1 MIPFDDAYKQV
12 MGSARQL
19 EVEQAPL
26 REVLGRVLAEDVK
39 SDMDM
44 PPFDKS
50 AMDGY
55 ACRRADLP
63 GPLTVVETIAA
74 GYEPQRKVGA
84 GQCAKIM
91 TGAAVPGG
99 ADCVIMVEH
108 TKVLD
113 SGLVRFTGKSTND
126 NICLQGEDVQ
136 DGELVLRKG
145 TRVAPQHVAVL
156 AAVGRCTPRVYR
168 RARVGVVATGDELVE
183 PEQRPGPSQIRTSN
197 SLQLCAQVQRTGAA
211 PAYYGIARDT
221 EGDLAAALRRASD
234 ENDVIILS
242 GGVSKGEFDL
252 VPGVMKG
259 GGFKLLFDAIAI
271 KPGKPTT
278 FGVMPGRW
286 CFGLPGNPVS
296 TFIQF
301 EILIKPFLYRLMG
314 HEYQPRTYSL
324 PLAAPLRQK
333 KGDRDA
339 WVPVTVGE
347 DGVRACEFHG
357 SAHIHA
363 LAGADGLVRI
373 AAGTAQLQEGA
384 LVRVRPL

>member
-1 MIPFDDAYKQV
+1 MIRFDDAYKCV
-12 MGSARQL
+12 LDSARVL
-19 EVEQAPL
+19 EPETASLPEL
-26 REVLGRVLAEDVK
+26 LGRVLAEDIK
-39 SDMDM
+39 SDIDM

-55 ACRRADLP
+55 ACRRCDLP

-91 TGAAVPGG
+91 TGAAVPAG

-108 TKVLD
+108 TKTLD
-113 SGLVRFTGKSTND
+113 SGLVRFTGKTTND
-126 NICLQGEDVQ
+126 NICPQGEDVRE
-136 DGELVLRKG
+136 GEVVLRRG
-145 TRVAPQHVAVL
+145 TCIAPQHIAVL
-156 AAVGRCTPRVYR
+156 AAVGCCEPRVHR
-168 RARVGVVATGDELVE
+168 RARVGIIATGDELVE
-183 PEQRPGPSQIRTSN
+183 PGQRPGPSQIRTSN
-197 SLQLCAQVQRTGAA
+197 SHQLWAQVQRAGAV
-211 PAYYGIARDT
+211 PVYHGIARDT
-221 EGDLAAALRRASD
+221 EAELSAALQRAST

-252 VPGVMKG
+252 VPGIMRAA
-259 GGFKLLFDAIAI
+259 GFTLLFDAIAI

-278 FGVMPGRW
+278 FGVRPNRW

-314 HEYQPRTYSL
+314 HDYRAAEYTL

-339 WVPVTVGE
+339 WIPVALAE

-363 LAGADGLVRI
+363 LAGADGLVCI
-373 AAGTAQLQEGA
+373 PAGVTELKEGTS
-384 LVRVRPL
+384 VRVRPL